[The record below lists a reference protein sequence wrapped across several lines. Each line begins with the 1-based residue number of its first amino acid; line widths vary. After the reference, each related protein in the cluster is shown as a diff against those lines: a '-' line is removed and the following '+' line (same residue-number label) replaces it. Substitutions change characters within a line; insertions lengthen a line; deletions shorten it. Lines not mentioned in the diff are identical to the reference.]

1 MLPDESASLEGSIDS
16 WGPEG
21 ETEATK
27 LTVPLKPLEPA
38 SDMMELPVEPG
49 SIAMYD
55 GFAEIV
61 KSGELNG
68 PSRANSIVVGAD
80 TPFVSGFLHSER
92 DRCRMG
98 RGVATEERQV
108 GDDADAGA
116 RSQLLEEG
124 APFVQKPFGLTALL
138 TTVREVLDGS

>member
-1 MLPDESASLEGSIDS
+1 LPPGTALVVETVSVEFAVLPDESASLEGSIDS

-21 ETEATK
+21 ETEAIK

-80 TPFVSGFLHSER
+80 TPFEYTMSI
-92 DRCRMG
+92 
-98 RGVATEERQV
+98 
-108 GDDADAGA
+108 
-116 RSQLLEEG
+116 
-124 APFVQKPFGLTALL
+124 P
-138 TTVREVLDGS
+138 